1 MTSPTETLRYY
12 HKTAFAGDLFATA
25 GIERHQR
32 VWRRNPK
39 RISLLVFSTGAAPS
53 DRLASLH
60 MDYQNKKMERR
71 LAAILVADAVGFSA
85 LVGRDE
91 EAAINTLK
99 GHFAVLEPVVALN
112 LGRIFKNTGDGFLAE
127 FASVVDAVACANAM
141 QQKIADRNAQSDQLT
156 RIDFRI
162 GVHSGEVVV
171 DGEDILGDGV
181 NVAARLEA
189 VSPVGGVAV
198 SARVRDDIIG
208 KLDAQF
214 EDIGLVE
221 LKNIKEPVHVF
232 VVGPGENNPEGD
244 SLDLPS
250 KPSIAVLPFK
260 NNSSDED
267 AEYFADGIVEDITVA
282 LAQVP
287 WVFVIA
293 RDTSYLFK
301 GLSVDPRRI
310 GRELGVRYLLQ
321 GSIRRSGDR
330 IRISA
335 ELVEAETANTVW
347 AKRFDGTFFEVF
359 ELQDEVSEAV
369 VTSIAPK
376 LESAEINRVL
386 QKPARNHDAYDMYLR
401 GQHALHLGR
410 IESADKWFEKSLKIA
425 PDFSRSHAKKGWLAT
440 MWHYFGENPAGEL
453 RSQSVQHARAALELE
468 PDDPEVLAY
477 AGYTIGFLDRSLDFG
492 LELVEKATEAS
503 PSFAWAWTS
512 SGMMSAYKGM
522 AEQSLERA
530 AIALRLSPRDP
541 LTFRNYIAISLA
553 SIINSDFEA
562 LLESGTNG
570 ANHNPRP
577 INFHYHRAIALAH
590 LGRMDEALAAR
601 DRVLEIDPGFRIAP
615 YIAYCRDEIGIS
627 EELNRPLE
635 DGLLAAGF
643 PK

>member
-1 MTSPTETLRYY
+1 M
-12 HKTAFAGDLFATA
+12 
-25 GIERHQR
+25 
-32 VWRRNPK
+32 
-39 RISLLVFSTGAAPS
+39 
-53 DRLASLH
+53 H
-60 MDYQNKKMERR
+60 MDYQDKKIERR

-91 EAAINTLK
+91 DAAISTLK

-141 QQKIADRNAQSDQLT
+141 QQKIADRNSQSDDVN

-181 NVAARLEA
+181 NIAARLEA
-189 VSPVGGVAV
+189 ISPVGGVAV
-198 SARVRDDIIG
+198 SARVRDDTVG
-208 KLDAQF
+208 KLDAPF
-214 EDIGLVE
+214 EDFGLIE

-232 VVGPGENNPEGD
+232 VLKPEKNKSED
-244 SLDLPS
+244 HRFELPS

-267 AEYFADGIVEDITVA
+267 AEYFADGIAEDITVA
-282 LAQVP
+282 LTQVP

-310 GRELGVRYLLQ
+310 GRELGVRYLLR
-321 GSIRRSGDR
+321 GSIRRSRDR

-335 ELVEAETANTVW
+335 ELVEAESANTVW
-347 AKRFDGTFFEVF
+347 AKRFDGTFSEVF
-359 ELQDEVSEAV
+359 ELQDEVSAAV
-369 VTSIAPK
+369 VSSIAPK

-386 QKPARNHDAYDMYLR
+386 QKPVRNLDAYDMYLR

-410 IESADKWFEKSLKIA
+410 IETADEWFEKSLETA
-425 PDFSRSHAKKGWLAT
+425 PDYSRSHAKKAWLT
-440 MWHYFGENPAGEL
+440 TIQHYYGHNPVGEV
-453 RSQSVQHARAALELE
+453 RSNGVQHARSALELE
-468 PDDPEVLAY
+468 PNDPEVMAY

-512 SGMMSAYKGM
+512 GGMMSAYKGS
-522 AEQSLERA
+522 AEQALERA
-530 AIALRLSPRDP
+530 SKALRLSPRDP
-541 LTFRNYIAISLA
+541 FTYRNYIAISLA
-553 SIINSDFEA
+553 NIIKGDFEA
-562 LLESGTNG
+562 LLESGTKG

-590 LGRMDEALAAR
+590 LGRIEEATAAR
-601 DRVLEIDPGFRIAP
+601 DRVLEIDPSFRIAP
-615 YIAYCRDEIGIS
+615 YIAYCREEIGIS
-627 EELNRPLE
+627 EELNQPLE
-635 DGLLAAGF
+635 AGF
-643 PK
+643 LKAGFLK